1 MTRRQQERKILS
13 KIHDHILKGH
23 EVRFDDEIV
32 KDVEFTDNEISLILG
47 DTPPSVRVVFGKE
60 WGEPLTIKSAKERF
74 TISVRI
80 PLDI

>member
-1 MTRRQQERKILS
+1 MTRRQQEYRILS
-13 KIHDHILKGH
+13 KIHNHIHKGH
-23 EVRFDDEIV
+23 EVRFDDELV
-32 KDVEFTDNEISLILG
+32 KDVEFIDNEIILILDDG
-47 DTPPSVRVVFGKE
+47 PPSVQVVFGKE